1 MYEDKEGG
9 VVCGMLDAGR
19 WCTSVHIPELLFGCD
34 LGGAQQQ
41 LKHRFWLVAACT
53 ADRSCRQTESS
64 PDGWIVDTSGLKSKK
79 IDDFRTNLEKKL
91 DFSPDVSTYPTIGT
105 AL

>member
-1 MYEDKEGG
+1 MNFFNSAEDIDDWP
-9 VVCGMLDAGR
+9 LFFFSFRD
-19 WCTSVHIPELLFGCD
+19 PESLNPKSRTPINLESASSD
-34 LGGAQQQ
+34 
-41 LKHRFWLVAACT
+41 
-53 ADRSCRQTESS
+53 TESS

-79 IDDFRTNLEKKL
+79 IDDFRTNFEKKL